1 MPIAYPYKFSD
12 WYGYDKDCVGK
23 VPFPATIA
31 GTPTNICSAGRNST
45 YYHNGTSTPGA
56 PINNPVVGN
65 TVYSDIQGQNKLA
78 SGNYGILYNK
88 YIVVNSV
95 GVVTAITN
103 CVTLTQFPITATN
116 YSKPAFA
123 CYQSTSSA
131 TVWLTDSSP
140 VVNSTIAYSN
150 STGTTFQGVGFWGVN
165 VLNTQSNYK
174 MTVGSNG
181 VITAWS
187 AC

>member
-23 VPFPATIA
+23 IPFSSTVA
-31 GTPTNICSAGRNST
+31 GNTSSVCSAGRNST
-45 YYHNGTSTPGA
+45 FYHNGTSTPGA
-56 PINNPVVGN
+56 PINNPVVSN

-95 GVVTAITN
+95 GIVTAITN
-103 CVTLTQFPITATN
+103 CVTLTSYPVTATN

-131 TVWLTDSSP
+131 TVYLTASNP

-150 STGTTFQGVGFWGVN
+150 STGTTFQGVGNWGVN
-165 VLNTQSNYK
+165 VLGSQSNYK
-174 MTVGSNG
+174 MIVGANG
-181 VITAWS
+181 VITSWS